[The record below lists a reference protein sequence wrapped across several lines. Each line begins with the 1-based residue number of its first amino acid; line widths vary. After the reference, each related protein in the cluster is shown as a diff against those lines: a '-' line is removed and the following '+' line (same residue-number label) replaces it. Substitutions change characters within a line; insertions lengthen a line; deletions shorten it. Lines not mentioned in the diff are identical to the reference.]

1 MLVVVKCLL
10 QHMPKNLTIMTV
22 IMTTRTLAGIGFLTV
37 LKFLQKENDKSR
49 DLESFIISLKNN
61 FCTLEVHTVY
71 VFVLHTT
78 WTSLLI
84 SYNSYTECGKHFSLD
99 F

>member
-10 QHMPKNLTIMTV
+10 QHMPKNLTVMTV

-49 DLESFIISLKNN
+49 GLESFIISLKNI
-61 FCTLEVHTVY
+61 FLI
-71 VFVLHTT
+71 T
-78 WTSLLI
+78 WSIIAENQIQNLI
-84 SYNSYTECGKHFSLD
+84 GQKAQSQQKLNS
-99 F
+99 